1 MLVVYESRL
10 NIATFCFKNVSTQVL
25 KSLIISTR
33 CSCERQVEF
42 KVEVKWRETEDRG
55 KVEQAAKMKAS
66 LLNFIAHVCMCIGAP
81 YIHSHTNTHTRYMHT
96 YAYLYINTILCVMAI
111 AIRCVMLS

>member
-42 KVEVKWRETEDRG
+42 KVEVKWRERERERQRIEG
-55 KVEQAAKMKAS
+55 KWSRQQK
-66 LLNFIAHVCMCIGAP
+66 
-81 YIHSHTNTHTRYMHT
+81 
-96 YAYLYINTILCVMAI
+96 
-111 AIRCVMLS
+111 